1 MATKQQQVM
10 TINKQK
16 VEFCH
21 FLTSLIGHKRAKEEL
36 LLAIRRLATLEN
48 PAGGSLYQ
56 LISYAQMLQ
65 YVNDLEKTREK
76 NE

>member
-1 MATKQQQVM
+1 M

-21 FLTSLIGHKRAKEEL
+21 FLMRLIGNQRAEEEL
-36 LLAIRRLATLEN
+36 LLAIRRLANLEN

-56 LISYAQMLQ
+56 LIGYAQMLQ
-65 YVNDLEKTREK
+65 YISDFNQARKKDE
-76 NE
+76 